1 MYRKALIL
9 AGCVALAGCAAERT
23 REDDPWARTGPDW
36 AEDCQKFFSE
46 TPYEYAGCVARVE
59 AKRAADPGSGPRVGL
74 KDQGTRV
81 GQRSEIKEAEP
92 GDAAIM
98 N

>member
-1 MYRKALIL
+1 MYRKAILL

-46 TPYEYAGCVARVE
+46 TPYELAGCLARVE
-59 AKRAADPGSGPRVGL
+59 AKQAADPGAGPRVSL
-74 KDQGTRV
+74 TRQGSRV
-81 GQRSEIKEAEP
+81 SERADIKEAEP
-92 GDAAIM
+92 GDATLA